1 MALNQLQEQLQYDI
15 PAELTHIEPGQITYF
30 ISKDGI
36 TQQIAGDIYNLAIF
50 QDSYYDEKTR
60 INVVATDNRLLI
72 DNFAGRIPQK
82 SGLPYKVVVGTMVCL
97 KEFED
102 AYFGGELGDL
112 DSESP
117 KGSSDGT
124 PRPIVITIDPADY
137 QVRERQSEPKQFSC
151 PYVNDGDGAGGM
163 QALVA
168 EKNTPTLID
177 MQNKIADLLAKCERY
192 GYDIDVVGLKS
203 NAQEAQRQAKEYQLK
218 LDIQEKKWLEVSGP
232 ERRLTVCDLYIVGD
246 GIEHLIDID
255 PAQKALYLT
264 TIIHGG
270 FYLSDVPFVFL
281 DDMATI
287 FRQIPGHQEKEN
299 GGMASGRSSNS
310 GIGVMKKHIRDAIAS
325 AIGFGPAVDEFAIEG
340 YRGQEVSIRKA
351 TEKHKAQ
358 IREYFGV

>member
-1 MALNQLQEQLQYDI
+1 MALNQLREQLQYDI

-102 AYFGGELGDL
+102 AFFGGELGDL

-117 KGSSDGT
+117 KGRSDGT
-124 PRPIVITIDPADY
+124 PRPIVVTINPADDS
-137 QVRERQSEPKQFSC
+137 VSERQKGPASFAC
-151 PYVNDGDGAGGM
+151 PYMNGGAEGGM

-168 EKNTPTLID
+168 EKNIPSLIELQD
-177 MQNKIADLLAKCERY
+177 KLADLLSKCERY
-192 GYDIDVVGLKS
+192 GYDIDVIGLKS
-203 NAQEAQRQAKEYQLK
+203 SVKEAQRQAKEYQLK
-218 LDIQEKKWLEVSGP
+218 LDIQEKTWLSKEKR
-232 ERRLTVCDLYIVGD
+232 ERIISVCDIYSVGD
-246 GIEHLIDID
+246 GDERLVDLK
-255 PAQKALYLT
+255 PAEKALYLT
-264 TIIHGG
+264 TILQGG
-270 FYLSDVPFVFL
+270 FYLSDVSFGFME
-281 DDMATI
+281 DMATI
-287 FRQIPGHQEKEN
+287 FKQIPGHQEREN
-299 GGMASGRSSNS
+299 EGILSKNSSGS
-310 GIGVMKKHIRDAIAS
+310 GIGVKKKNIRAAIAS
-325 AIGFGPAVDEFAIEG
+325 VIGFGPALDEFAIEG

-351 TEKHKAQ
+351 TEEHRAQ
-358 IREYFGV
+358 IRKYFGL

>member
-1 MALNQLQEQLQYDI
+1 MALNQLREQLQYDI

-97 KEFED
+97 KEFDD

-112 DSESP
+112 DSEFP
-117 KGSSDGT
+117 EGRRDGK
-124 PRPIVITIDPADY
+124 PRPIVVTIDPSDVSVG
-137 QVRERQSEPKQFSC
+137 VRQNEPSSFSC
-151 PYVNDGDGAGGM
+151 PYMNGGVEGGM

-168 EKNTPTLID
+168 ESNVPSEMDLR
-177 MQNKIADLLAKCERY
+177 NKIADLLSKCERY
-192 GYDIDVVGLKS
+192 GYDIDVDGLKS
-203 NAQEAQRQAKEYQLK
+203 SVREAMRVAKEYQLELNIK
-218 LDIQEKKWLEVSGP
+218 VKEWQEVTGK
-232 ERRLTVCDLYIVGD
+232 ERRITVCDLIIVGD
-246 GIEHLIDID
+246 DKEYLIDIK
-255 PAQKALYLT
+255 PAEKALYLT
-264 TIIHGG
+264 TILQGG
-270 FYLSDVPFVFL
+270 FYLSDVSFGFL
-281 DDMATI
+281 EDMATI
-287 FRQIPGHQEKEN
+287 FKQIPGHQEKE
-299 GGMASGRSSNS
+299 GGMASGKSSSS
-310 GIGVMKKHIRDAIAS
+310 GIGVMKKKIRDAIGS
-325 AIGFGPAVDEFAIEG
+325 AIGYGPALDEFAIEG

-358 IREYFGV
+358 IREYFGL

>member
-1 MALNQLQEQLQYDI
+1 MALNQLREQLQYDI
-15 PAELTHIEPGQITYF
+15 PAELTHFEPGQITYF

-36 TQQIAGDIYNLAIF
+36 NQQIAGDIYNLAIF

-60 INVVATDNRLLI
+60 INVVATDNKLLI

-97 KEFED
+97 KEFDD

-117 KGSSDGT
+117 KGRSDGT

-137 QVRERQSEPKQFSC
+137 QVRERQSEPEQFSC
-151 PYVNDGDGAGGM
+151 PYVNDSVGGM

-168 EKNTPTLID
+168 EKNTPTLAD
-177 MQNKIADLLAKCERY
+177 MQNKISDLLAKCERY

-203 NAQEAQRQAKEYQLK
+203 IVKEAQRQAKEYQLE
-218 LDIQEKKWLEVSGP
+218 LDIQEKTWLSVQKK
-232 ERRLTVCDLYIVGD
+232 ERVITVCDIYIVGD
-246 GIEHLIDID
+246 GIRHKIDIK
-255 PAQKALYLT
+255 PAEKALYLT
-264 TIIHGG
+264 TILQGG
-270 FYLSDVPFVFL
+270 FYLSELSFVFL
-281 DDMATI
+281 EDMATI
-287 FRQIPGHQEKEN
+287 FRQIPDHQEKKKGIMSKN
-299 GGMASGRSSNS
+299 QSASGV
-310 GIGVMKKHIRDAIAS
+310 GVMKMRIKDAIAS

-351 TEKHKAQ
+351 TEQHKAQ
-358 IREYFGV
+358 IRKYFGL